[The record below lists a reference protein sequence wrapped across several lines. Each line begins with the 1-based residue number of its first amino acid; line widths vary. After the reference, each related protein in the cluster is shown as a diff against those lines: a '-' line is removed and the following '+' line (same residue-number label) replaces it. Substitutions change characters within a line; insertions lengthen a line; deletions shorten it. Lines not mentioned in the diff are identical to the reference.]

1 MAFASSVVMF
11 AVTPQNLLSLASTE
25 DSFLLLV
32 DVLSVYGR
40 HICSEIA
47 KKTAATLQSALRCQG
62 PVARRILNVAVMPSG
77 IQQKGRPKLP
87 KALAATTRM

>member
-11 AVTPQNLLSLASTE
+11 AVSPQNFLSLASAE

-47 KKTAATLQSALRCQG
+47 KKTAANAAKR
-62 PVARRILNVAVMPSG
+62 VAVPRRCSASYSECCG
-77 IQQKGRPKLP
+77 DAGCCIAG
-87 KALAATTRM
+87 A